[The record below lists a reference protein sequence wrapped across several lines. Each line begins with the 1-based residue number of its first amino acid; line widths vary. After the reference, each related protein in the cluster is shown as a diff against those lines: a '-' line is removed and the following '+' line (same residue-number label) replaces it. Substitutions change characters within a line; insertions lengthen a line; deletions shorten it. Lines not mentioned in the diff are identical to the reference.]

1 MISKRFICFKI
12 KFYNFTMTFD
22 FVVSYIKRVKKF
34 VLLHAVSKI
43 WSSPYSVIYPIFN
56 EFFKFILIVF
66 NSQRLLRQ
74 LNFKVAY
81 DERSIK

>member
-1 MISKRFICFKI
+1 
-12 KFYNFTMTFD
+12 MTFD
-22 FVVSYIKRVKKF
+22 FVVSYIKRVKKNLNI
-34 VLLHAVSKI
+34 LLCAFIHAVSKI
-43 WSSPYSVIYPIFN
+43 QSSPYSVIYSIFN
-56 EFFKFILIVF
+56 EFLKFILIVF